1 METLSSKGF
10 KSIVWE
16 ESEHDMNC
24 PGGSY
29 RCGRKTQLSQ
39 SPCEGRL
46 IEGIPLLY
54 QGLIPST
61 LCCIQETMKGQLKHP
76 WRLVYIHLRKMD
88 KDVTLCPLAIWMA
101 WDNSKMC
108 ANLYSSTQIGV
119 HLMSDVSDSSP
130 LCCTEDTKEPSSKS

>member
-10 KSIVWE
+10 KSIAWE

-61 LCCIQETMKGQLKHP
+61 LCCIQETMKGQLKYT
-76 WRLVYIHLRKMD
+76 LETSVYSFEEDGQGRNSLPLGHLDGMGQLQ
-88 KDVTLCPLAIWMA
+88 DVCQPVFTYPDWGTL
-101 WDNSKMC
+101 
-108 ANLYSSTQIGV
+108 
-119 HLMSDVSDSSP
+119 DV
-130 LCCTEDTKEPSSKS
+130 